1 MTGSSLLE
9 TSAKARGAMTWT
21 RERVHEEVIQILKP
35 HVQADAALSESSH
48 LVADLGIDSLGV
60 MEVVAD
66 LEDKFK
72 LHIPDEALREVD
84 TVGDVAKAITM
95 RLEKEG
101 RLAE

>member
-1 MTGSSLLE
+1 M
-9 TSAKARGAMTWT
+9 RD
-21 RERVHEEVIQILKP
+21 EVILILKP
-35 HVQADAALSESSH
+35 HVQAGAALDESSQ

-84 TVGDVAKAITM
+84 TVGDVAKAITT

-101 RLAE
+101 RLGE

>member
-1 MTGSSLLE
+1 MTF
-9 TSAKARGAMTWT
+9 T
-21 RERVHEEVIQILKP
+21 RESVRQEVMTILKP
-35 HVQADAALSESSH
+35 HVQGDAELAETSH

-72 LHIPDEALREVD
+72 IHIPDEALREVD
-84 TVGDVAKAITM
+84 TIADVAAAIVT

-101 RLAE
+101 RLAK

>member
-1 MTGSSLLE
+1 MTF
-9 TSAKARGAMTWT
+9 T
-21 RERVHEEVIQILKP
+21 RERVQQEVIQILKP
-35 HVQADAALSESSH
+35 HVQAEATLTPESH

-84 TVGDVAKAITM
+84 TVGDVVKAITV
-95 RLEKEG
+95 RLEREG
-101 RLAE
+101 RLAQ

>member
-1 MTGSSLLE
+1 MN
-9 TSAKARGAMTWT
+9 WT
-21 RERVHEEVIQILKP
+21 RDRVHDEVIQILKP
-35 HVQADAALSESSH
+35 HVQVDAALTESSQ

-84 TVGDVAKAITM
+84 TVGDVAKAITV
-95 RLEKEG
+95 RLQRDG

>member
-1 MTGSSLLE
+1 
-9 TSAKARGAMTWT
+9 MTWT
-21 RERVHEEVIQILKP
+21 RERVREEVIQILKP
-35 HVQADAALSESSH
+35 HVQADTALSETSH

-72 LHIPDEALREVD
+72 LHIPDDALREVD
-84 TVGDVAKAITM
+84 TVGDVAKAITT
-95 RLEKEG
+95 RLQNEG

>member
-1 MTGSSLLE
+1 MSF
-9 TSAKARGAMTWT
+9 T
-21 RERVHEEVIQILKP
+21 REKVRDEVIAILKP
-35 HVQADAALSESSH
+35 HVQGDAALSESSQ

-72 LHIPDEALREVD
+72 LHIPDEALREVE
-84 TVGDVAKAITM
+84 TVADVATAITT

>member
-1 MTGSSLLE
+1 
-9 TSAKARGAMTWT
+9 MTWT
-21 RERVHEEVIQILKP
+21 RDKVREEVIQILKP
-35 HVQADAALSESSH
+35 HVQADAALSESSQ

-84 TVGDVAKAITM
+84 TVGDVAKAITV
-95 RLEKEG
+95 RLEREG
-101 RLAE
+101 RLSE